1 MLRQESRL
9 HHCLLIV
16 FACSALAACGDDP
29 VGETNLPDP
38 DEPIVK
44 VVPESEK
51 APLATGVSPLDRPD
65 CSTLHAPRLT
75 AEAERSETG
84 ARSVLIEWA
93 RALENRQWARA
104 WCQFGD
110 NGGASGQIFREF
122 ERDWSARG
130 RITIAVPT
138 GKMEGAAGSSYY
150 TAPARI
156 SILGDNGKESILMG
170 NVILRRVNDIPG
182 ASVEEL
188 RWHIESAR
196 LTEVPQ

>member
-1 MLRQESRL
+1 MHRF
-9 HHCLLIV
+9 LL
-16 FACSALAACGDDP
+16 ALLTCPALVACGDDP
-29 VGETNLPDP
+29 VGDTNLPDP
-38 DEPIVK
+38 DEPLVK
-44 VVPESEK
+44 V
-51 APLATGVSPLDRPD
+51 APPSKMPPQPTGISPTDRPD
-65 CSTLHAPRLT
+65 CSKFGAPRLT
-75 AEAERSETG
+75 RETERSETG

-122 ERDWSARG
+122 ERDWSAKG
-130 RITIAVPT
+130 RITVAVPT

-150 TAPARI
+150 TAPARV
-156 SILGDNGKESILMG
+156 SVAGDGKERILMG
-170 NVILRRVNDIPG
+170 NVILRRVNDVPG
-182 ASVEEL
+182 ASEEQL